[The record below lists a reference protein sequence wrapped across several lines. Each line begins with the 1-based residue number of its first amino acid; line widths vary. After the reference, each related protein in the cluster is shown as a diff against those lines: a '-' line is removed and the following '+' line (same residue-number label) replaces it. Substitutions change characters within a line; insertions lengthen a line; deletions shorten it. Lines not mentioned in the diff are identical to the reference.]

1 MSQLD
6 DLRARI
12 DRALEEVGQFSSSLS
27 EIDALKSALGDAN
40 SRLAENADKIGRLA
54 SATETFQGV
63 VERTT
68 NVLASLAEEL
78 SAADAVQIGREI
90 SKIEGNLKESIE
102 SNSSMLTDRLGA
114 ERAEVVSHLTSGF
127 NRLGTAIQRL
137 LMDVRSSTTNL
148 TDLLDKQSRLIV
160 EVQSE
165 TRALA
170 SENSRRLDEMYS
182 GLIEATRNSARSRTR
197 WMIALLG
204 VNLISASAVAAL
216 ILLFFG

>member
-1 MSQLD
+1 MSQID

-12 DRALEEVGQFSSSLS
+12 DRALEEAERLSGSLS
-27 EIDALKSALGDAN
+27 EIDALKSALGEAN
-40 SRLAENADKIGRLA
+40 SRLADNADQIGALA
-54 SATETFQGV
+54 RSTETFRV
-63 VERTT
+63 AVERAT
-68 NVLASLAEEL
+68 NELASVAEEL
-78 SAADAVQIGREI
+78 SATDAVQIGREI
-90 SKIEGNLKESIE
+90 SKVEGNLKEVVE
-102 SNSSMLTDRLGA
+102 ANSSMLTDRLGA

-127 NRLGTAIQRL
+127 NRLGTATQRL

-170 SENSRRLDEMYS
+170 SENSRRLDEMDS
-182 GLIEATRNSARSRTR
+182 GLIEVARNSARSRTW

-204 VNLISASAVAAL
+204 VNLISASAVSAL

>member
-1 MSQLD
+1 MSQID

-12 DRALEEVGQFSSSLS
+12 DRALEEAERLSGSLS
-27 EIDALKSALGDAN
+27 EIDALKSALGEAN
-40 SRLAENADKIGRLA
+40 SRLAENADQIGALA
-54 SATETFQGV
+54 RSTETFRV
-63 VERTT
+63 AIERAT
-68 NVLASLAEEL
+68 NELASVAEEL
-78 SAADAVQIGREI
+78 SATDAVQIGREI
-90 SKIEGNLKESIE
+90 SKVEGNLKETVE
-102 SNSSMLTDRLGA
+102 ANSSMLTDRLGA

-197 WMIALLG
+197 WMIALVG
-204 VNLISASAVAAL
+204 VNLISASAVAAS

>member
-1 MSQLD
+1 MSQID

-12 DRALEEVGQFSSSLS
+12 DRALEEAERLSGSLS
-27 EIDALKSALGDAN
+27 EIDALKSALGEAN
-40 SRLAENADKIGRLA
+40 SRLADNADQIGALA
-54 SATETFQGV
+54 RSTETFRV
-63 VERTT
+63 AIERAT
-68 NVLASLAEEL
+68 NELASVAEEL
-78 SAADAVQIGREI
+78 SATDAVQIGREI
-90 SKIEGNLKESIE
+90 SKVERNLKETVE
-102 SNSSMLTDRLGA
+102 ANSSMLTDRLGA

-165 TRALA
+165 TQALA

-182 GLIEATRNSARSRTR
+182 GLIEVARNSARSRTR

>member
-1 MSQLD
+1 MSQID

-12 DRALEEVGQFSSSLS
+12 DRALEEAERLSGSLS
-27 EIDALKSALGDAN
+27 EIDALKSALGEAN
-40 SRLAENADKIGRLA
+40 SRLAENADQIGALA
-54 SATETFQGV
+54 RSTETFRV
-63 VERTT
+63 AIERAT
-68 NVLASLAEEL
+68 NELASVAEEL
-78 SAADAVQIGREI
+78 SATDAVQIGREI
-90 SKIEGNLKESIE
+90 SKVEGNLKETVE
-102 SNSSMLTDRLGA
+102 ANSSMLTDRLGA

-127 NRLGTAIQRL
+127 NRIGTAIQRL

-204 VNLISASAVAAL
+204 VNLISASAVAAS

>member
-90 SKIEGNLKESIE
+90 SKIEENLKESIE
-102 SNSSMLTDRLGA
+102 ANSSMLTDRLGA

-165 TRALA
+165 TQALA

-182 GLIEATRNSARSRTR
+182 GLIEVARNSARSRTR

-204 VNLISASAVAAL
+204 VNLISVSAVAAL

>member
-1 MSQLD
+1 MSQID
-6 DLRARI
+6 DLRERI
-12 DRALEEVGQFSSSLS
+12 DRAIGEVERVSGSLRD
-27 EIDALKSALGDAN
+27 IDAFKSALGEAN
-40 SRLAENADKIGRLA
+40 SRLADNADQIGALA
-54 SATETFQGV
+54 RATETFRV
-63 VERTT
+63 AVERAT
-68 NVLASLAEEL
+68 NELASVAEEL

-90 SKIEGNLKESIE
+90 SKVEGNLKETVE
-102 SNSSMLTDRLGA
+102 ANSSMLTDRLGV

-127 NRLGTAIQRL
+127 NRFGTAIQRL

-182 GLIEATRNSARSRTR
+182 GLIEVARNSARSRTR

>member
-1 MSQLD
+1 MD
-6 DLRARI
+6 DLRERI
-12 DRALEEVGQFSSSLS
+12 DRSIGEVERVSGSLRD
-27 EIDALKSALGDAN
+27 IDAFKSALGEAN
-40 SRLAENADKIGRLA
+40 SRLADNADQIGALA
-54 SATETFQGV
+54 RSTETFRV
-63 VERTT
+63 AVERAT
-68 NVLASLAEEL
+68 NELASVAEEL

-90 SKIEGNLKESIE
+90 SKVEGNLKEIVE
-102 SNSSMLTDRLGA
+102 ANFSMLTDRLGA

-148 TDLLDKQSRLIV
+148 TDLLDKQSRLIL

-165 TRALA
+165 TQALA

-182 GLIEATRNSARSRTR
+182 GLIEVARNSARSRTR
-197 WMIALLG
+197 WMITLLG